1 MKTKEI
7 LARLTAREIN
17 KIRKY
22 FNKNHHLY
30 AYDIDDLTAFI
41 DFYFPK
47 NQAELLNMLKIK
59 Y

>member
-7 LARLTAREIN
+7 LTKLTVRDIN

-22 FNKNHHLY
+22 FNKNYHLY
-30 AYDIDDLTAFI
+30 AYDNDDIIAFI
-41 DFYFPK
+41 DFYFPE
-47 NQAELLNMLKIK
+47 NQIELLNMLKIK